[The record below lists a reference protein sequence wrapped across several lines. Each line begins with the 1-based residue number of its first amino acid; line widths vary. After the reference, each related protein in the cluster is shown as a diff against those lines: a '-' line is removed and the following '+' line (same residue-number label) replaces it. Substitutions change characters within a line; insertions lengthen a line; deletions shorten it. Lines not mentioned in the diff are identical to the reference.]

1 MNFDMSH
8 LIVYLSRP
16 LTEGDFIKNYVV
28 LYHKALLQKLGEKFY
43 SHQFEENESTK
54 ACSWGFKRCWNS
66 TFPDI

>member
-54 ACSWGFKRCWNS
+54 ACS
-66 TFPDI
+66 